1 MSIFLNNS
9 GDIILDAVLTD
20 EGRRRLAKGDGT
32 FKIVKFALGDDE
44 INYKNYDL
52 TASSALKDQD
62 IMSTPVL
69 EAFTNNAASLKNKL
83 ITIADK
89 NLLFLPVLK
98 LNQIAGVGRIVASQG
113 NFSGGYIIPVE
124 TSQTSKT
131 TYNNLTGSSPNQ
143 PIDGVLRSTV
153 DFIAVDQGID
163 SSTLSKLVSMK
174 DAASGF
180 SSLYET
186 EYNIII
192 DSRLG
197 IIQAK
202 NSGVELQGKSIDD
215 DGMAIY
221 SVREG
226 NTEYVNAIP
235 VANDQQSNNVIL
247 GNQGSRLQ
255 FNIVPTAAA
264 ISTNNLFN
272 SLGFSVALNSQ
283 TFTAIRTS
291 VKVVGRTTGYT
302 LDIPVI
308 FVKKA

>member
-44 INYKNYDL
+44 INYKNYNL

-98 LNQIAGVGRIVASQG
+98 VNEKLGRKLAGQD

-124 TSQTSKT
+124 TSQTTTT
-131 TYNNLTGSSPNQ
+131 TYNNLTSSGTSL
-143 PIDGVLRSTV
+143 PIDGVLKSPQY
-153 DFIAVDQGID
+153 FITVDQGID
-163 SSTLSKLVSMK
+163 SSTLSNTISMK
-174 DAASGF
+174 DASSGF

-186 EYNIII
+186 EYDIII

-197 IIQAK
+197 IIQSRT
-202 NSGVELQGKSIDD
+202 SGTELQGKSIDD

-226 NTEYVNAIP
+226 NTEYVSQIP
-235 VANDQQSNNVIL
+235 VGQAVTSNIIL

-272 SLGFSVALNSQ
+272 SLGFSVTLNSQ
-283 TFTAIRTS
+283 NFTAIRTS

>member
-124 TSQTSKT
+124 TSQTSTT
-131 TYNNLTGSSPNQ
+131 TYNNLTSSNQ
-143 PIDGVLRSTV
+143 PINGVLRSTV

-197 IIQAK
+197 IVQAK

-226 NTEYVNAIP
+226 NTEFVNAIS
-235 VANDQQSNNVIL
+235 VAAGQELNNVIL

-272 SLGFSVALNSQ
+272 SLGFSVTLNSQ
-283 TFTAIRTS
+283 PFTAIRTS

>member
-98 LNQIAGVGRIVASQG
+98 LNQITGVGRIVASEG

-124 TSQTSKT
+124 TSQTSTT
-131 TYNNLTGSSPNQ
+131 TYSNLTSSDQ

-186 EYNIII
+186 
-192 DSRLG
+192 
-197 IIQAK
+197 
-202 NSGVELQGKSIDD
+202 
-215 DGMAIY
+215 
-221 SVREG
+221 
-226 NTEYVNAIP
+226 
-235 VANDQQSNNVIL
+235 
-247 GNQGSRLQ
+247 
-255 FNIVPTAAA
+255 
-264 ISTNNLFN
+264 
-272 SLGFSVALNSQ
+272 
-283 TFTAIRTS
+283 
-291 VKVVGRTTGYT
+291 
-302 LDIPVI
+302 
-308 FVKKA
+308 